1 MHHRHHCV
9 EISSGNSS
17 VNLRYS
23 PVLVSVESGSLTRSL
38 VLEVG
43 LLFVV
48 ISYRKLFTDSS
59 DLFTRSRKSWT
70 SSADSLACTTY

>member
-1 MHHRHHCV
+1 MHHRHHSV
-9 EISSGNSS
+9 EISSARLSAS
-17 VNLRYS
+17 LRYL

-48 ISYRKLFTDSS
+48 ISNRKLSADAS
-59 DLFTRSRKSWT
+59 DLFTRSRKIWT

>member
-9 EISSGNSS
+9 EISSARLSADLS
-17 VNLRYS
+17 YL
-23 PVLVSVESGSLTRSL
+23 PVSVSVESGSLTRSL

-43 LLFVV
+43 LLTVV
-48 ISYRKLFTDSS
+48 INYRKLSADSS